1 MRHTRLTQLQRLG
14 ILAIAALTL
23 ATPVLAK
30 KTQSVSSIST
40 LKSDATAHVQALNR
54 NTVSPPRRNP
64 RVANPFDQVF
74 GLHMSE
80 IFSRTHAN
88 APLGSSGLSQPVA
101 NGVDGSAVNF
111 PGFVSAPFVSFN
123 NGDSQRTFSS
133 VTADFNNDGYPD
145 VATVQTDGTLNV
157 VLNPGSGATLT
168 SATPLPAN
176 TTANPYDPFV
186 SWLVVADMN
195 NDNIPDLIAQDPENN
210 QVVVWLG
217 KGDGTFQNA
226 DIYTISPGWNGSGG
240 FMLVGDFNGDGYP
253 DVAVL
258 AVIPSFQNGSFQ
270 TTLTQQTYLNAG
282 GHSGKLLPPT
292 KPTTVTFND
301 LYDTNFG
308 EAAVATSDGVT
319 ASGIA
324 FTVYDA
330 GATIP
335 ANVGY
340 DILYIASNGDGT
352 FTPPVEASGPAVID
366 PYDGF
371 SDGSFYATSLRS
383 GSSSSELKT
392 SSKNARPYST
402 ANLPTTD
409 IVFAEGDGAVYDVP
423 LTPGKTSFDVTSSS
437 LLVGASEYFPSC
449 GSCGEA
455 HPKSGIKAAVNG
467 VNAVS
472 NTDFTIPDQFILNMA
487 DINGDGLLDLIVY
500 AGGLVYIYPNTGGG
514 TFSAPPVQVIGD
526 FGGDQQPQPAD
537 FDGSGYNSLI
547 YVDYTLNQVA
557 YFQNLGGLS
566 NAAPGQ
572 FYAAAPVSGISS
584 NAGTTYTA
592 LGGNIY
598 VQATADFNGDGLQDV
613 VAYDWSNSP
622 ANGYYPDIVL
632 GINNGV
638 PDGPNEVNGFTFTT
652 AVPGS
657 SLGGLD
663 FAYVEPLTITNSA
676 GISILVATHHG
687 LSISTATSGG
697 TFSAPTALNL
707 GVTLACAP
715 GYADVGDINGD
726 GIPDIVVA
734 YGGDTSC
741 SGNGGPTSSGYFTLL
756 GAPGGTFAPITF
768 TPYGSSLYQVRL
780 ISFSGAKGYLD
791 LVTDDANFSNY
802 VFDVHVIPNMGNSSG
817 TFNTAAEVSPAPN
830 YVVTD
835 IVPGDYNSD
844 GKQDLTLLTQGQFD
858 PSSGNLVPN
867 SEGVLQIPGNGNYTF
882 GTPTLIDPGYLLIWG
897 SYADFNNDGYPDL
910 ALTNYVPDEYP
921 PLPLQPM
928 VQIIPNLGGGTFGP
942 PINEVDA
949 YFFIPSGTNSAYTF
963 TGNFGNTG
971 GNDLL
976 VTGSLSSAVFLNQGS
991 DSLALS
997 SSLASAG
1004 QGTPV
1009 TLTAAIKQ
1017 NIIGPVAQGTVSFYA
1032 NQTLLGT
1039 QTMANGS
1046 ATFTT
1051 AGLPPGSE
1059 AITATY
1065 SGDPAH
1071 NTASASL
1078 TVAITAVTPAFAL
1091 SGPSPAAISL
1101 TQGATG
1107 TVTLSLIANSTFS
1120 GAVQFTCSGAPAESS
1135 CSVTPVGVTLA
1146 PGQAATVSTV
1156 VATTAP
1162 NNTYQAKQ
1170 EKHLPWPGALGTVS
1184 LAGLAC
1190 LLWPKRKR
1198 FPRSVSLFAIAALA
1212 LGLSTVMTG
1221 CSGGKK
1227 TVSIPPG
1234 NQYAG
1239 TPPGT
1244 SSLTITATSGS
1255 ISQTQT
1261 IALTVTQ
1268 AQ

>member
-1 MRHTRLTQLQRLG
+1 MRHRRLTQLQRLG
-14 ILAIAALTL
+14 ILAIAAVTI
-23 ATPVLAK
+23 AVPVRAK
-30 KTQSVSSIST
+30 KTQSVGSAST
-40 LKSDATAHVQALNR
+40 LKSDATAHVQTLNR
-54 NTVSPPRRNP
+54 NTASPPRHNP
-64 RVANPFDQVF
+64 KVANPFDRIF
-74 GLHMSE
+74 APRMNE
-80 IFSRTHAN
+80 ILSRRNAN
-88 APLGSSGLSQPVA
+88 TSRDTSRISRPVA
-101 NGVDGSAVNF
+101 NGVDGSPVNF

-133 VTADFNNDGYPD
+133 VTADFNSDGYPD

-157 VLNPGSGATLT
+157 VLNPGPGATLT

-176 TTANPYDPFV
+176 TTANSYNPFV

-195 NDNIPDLIAQDPENN
+195 NDNIPDLVAQDPENN

-217 KGDGTFQNA
+217 KGDGTFQTA
-226 DIYTISPGWNGSGG
+226 DVYTISPGWNGSGG

-253 DVAVL
+253 DVATL
-258 AVIPSFQNGSFQ
+258 EMIPSYQNGGFQ
-270 TTLTQQTYLNAG
+270 TTVTQQTYLNAG
-282 GHSGKLLPPT
+282 GHSGKLLPST
-292 KPTTVTFND
+292 KPTTVTFNE
-301 LYDTNFG
+301 LYNIDFG
-308 EAAVATSDGVT
+308 EAAIVSSDGVT

-324 FTVYDA
+324 FAMEDA

-335 ANVGY
+335 ANEGY

-352 FTPPVEASGPAVID
+352 FTTPVEAPGPAVID
-366 PYDGF
+366 PVEGF
-371 SDGSFYATSLRS
+371 NDGSFYATNLA
-383 GSSSSELKT
+383 SSSSSSDLKT
-392 SSKNARPYST
+392 SSKGPKPHSATNV
-402 ANLPTTD
+402 PTTD
-409 IVFAEGDGAVYDVP
+409 IVFAEGDGAVYDIP
-423 LTPGKTSFDVTSSS
+423 LTPGKTSFAVTSSS
-437 LLVGASEYFPSC
+437 VLVGASEYYPSC
-449 GSCGEA
+449 GTCGEA
-455 HPKSGIKAAVNG
+455 HAKPRTKATANG
-467 VNAVS
+467 VPALS
-472 NTDFTIPDQFILNMA
+472 NTDFPIPGQGVLNIGDM
-487 DINGDGLLDLIVY
+487 NGDGLIDLIVY
-500 AGGLVYIYPNTGGG
+500 AGGLIYIYPNTGGG
-514 TFSAPPVQVIGD
+514 TFSAPPVQMIGD
-526 FGGDQQPQPAD
+526 FGGDQQPEPAD

-566 NAAPGQ
+566 NGGAGQ

-592 LGGNIY
+592 LGGDIF

-622 ANGYYPDIVL
+622 ANGNYPDIVL

-676 GISILVATHHG
+676 GISILLASHHG
-687 LSISTATSGG
+687 LYISTVTNGG
-697 TFSAPTALNL
+697 TFSAPTALDL

-715 GYADVGDINGD
+715 GFADVGDINGD

-741 SGNGGPTSSGYFTLL
+741 RGNGPTTSGYFTLL
-756 GAPGGTFAPITF
+756 GAPGGKFAPITF
-768 TPYGSSLYQVRL
+768 TSFGSSLYQVRL

-791 LVTDDANFSNY
+791 LVADDSDFSNY
-802 VFDVHVIPNMGNSSG
+802 IFDVHVIPNMGNSSG
-817 TFNTAAEVSPAPN
+817 TFNAAAEVSPAPN
-830 YVVTD
+830 YVVSD

-844 GKQDLTLLTQGQFD
+844 GKQDLTLLTQGQYD
-858 PSSGNLVPN
+858 PYSGNLVPN

-928 VQIIPNLGGGTFGP
+928 VQIMPNLGGGTFGP

-976 VTGSLSSAVFLNQGS
+976 VTGSLSSAIFLNQGA
-991 DSLALS
+991 DTLTLS
-997 SSLASAG
+997 SSLTSAG

-1032 NQTLLGT
+1032 NQTLLST
-1039 QTMANGS
+1039 QTVANGS
-1046 ATFTT
+1046 ASFTT
-1051 AGLPPGSE
+1051 SGLPLGSE

-1065 SGDPAH
+1065 SGDPSH
-1071 NTASASL
+1071 NVATASL

-1107 TVTLSLIANSTFS
+1107 TVTLSLAANSTFI
-1120 GAVQFTCSGAPAESS
+1120 GAIQFTCSGAPSESS
-1135 CSVTPVGVTLA
+1135 CNITPASITLT
-1146 PGQAATVSTV
+1146 PGQAATLSAV
-1156 VATTAP
+1156 VATTPP
-1162 NNTYQAKQ
+1162 NNTYQAKH
-1170 EKHLPWPGALGTVS
+1170 EEHSPWSPVLGTAS
-1184 LAGLAC
+1184 LAGLVC
-1190 LLWPKRKR
+1190 FLWPRRRR
-1198 FPRSVSLFAIAALA
+1198 FPRSASLLAIATLA
-1212 LGLSTVMTG
+1212 LGISTVMTG
-1221 CSGGKK
+1221 CGGGTKK
-1227 TVSIPPG
+1227 VTVPQG

-1261 IALTVTQ
+1261 IALTVTP